1 MAIIGSVWLMAKEN
15 EEYKLIDI
23 LAYREPEFGLKIY
36 AQFNVS
42 QEFVVNDWTAVTRL
56 VIPMYL
62 PKEAGPVEISLRQ
75 GENVLKKWQLSD
87 YHEAGKNEG
96 IYEIELPL
104 DSDTAWSGKYILT
117 LDGRSIDSDQQDKA
131 PRLFIEKDDGRYPA
145 GNYWIASNKK
155 NGDISMQVFARRQ
168 KWLRY
173 QQAALENPP
182 RAIVGAMAYLLGAV
196 ILAAA
201 PHALWRR

>member
-1 MAIIGSVWLMAKEN
+1 MIIGSGWMIAKEN

-23 LAYREPEFGLKIY
+23 LAYREPVFGLKIY

-42 QEFVVNDWTAVTRL
+42 QEFVVNDRTAVTRI
-56 VIPMYL
+56 VIPMFI
-62 PKEAGPVEISLRQ
+62 PREAGPVEIIVRQ
-75 GENVLKKWQLSD
+75 EENVLNKWQLSD
-87 YHEAGKNEG
+87 YHEAGKGEG

-104 DSDTAWSGKYILT
+104 DSNTYWSGKYILT
-117 LDGRSIDSDQQDKA
+117 LDGRTITSDQQDRA

-145 GNYWIASNKK
+145 GNYWIANNKK
-155 NGDISMQVFARRQ
+155 NGDISMQVFARRP

-173 QQAALENPP
+173 QQFAMENPS
-182 RAIVGAMAYLLGAV
+182 RAIINVLAYLLGAV

-201 PHALWRR
+201 PQALWRQ